1 MDRLYRHMD
10 IARRY
15 RPYYFA
21 IGDGL
26 PVSDI
31 LELGSSFLSA
41 RQAVEEYGAH
51 LQVNRRHDSLRSA
64 PMTQIM
70 NVLTPARRSAF
81 AHYLETIQRGQLER
95 SVDEVFEACRPYV
108 ERFPTICYQLPY
120 KILDLCLDTAGNT
133 VAGDPQLQQILLDCR
148 GAVDIR
154 QDYSQLADVVK
165 EGLRRLCDRY
175 AKSLARA
182 GNPAVQEAR
191 RFMWEHY
198 ARRLTLG
205 EIAAH
210 VHLNPQYF
218 SVLFK
223 RETGQSVVDH
233 LTHLRLEQ
241 AKCLLKDTSLP
252 INQVAGQVGY
262 EDPDYF
268 SRLFHKVN
276 GISPR
281 QYRGI
286 VGSG

>member
-1 MDRLYRHMD
+1 
-10 IARRY
+10 
-15 RPYYFA
+15 
-21 IGDGL
+21 
-26 PVSDI
+26 
-31 LELGSSFLSA
+31 
-41 RQAVEEYGAH
+41 
-51 LQVNRRHDSLRSA
+51 
-64 PMTQIM
+64 
-70 NVLTPARRSAF
+70 
-81 AHYLETIQRGQLER
+81 
-95 SVDEVFEACRPYV
+95 
-108 ERFPTICYQLPY
+108 
-120 KILDLCLDTAGNT
+120 
-133 VAGDPQLQQILLDCR
+133 
-148 GAVDIR
+148 
-154 QDYSQLADVVK
+154 
-165 EGLRRLCDRY
+165 
-175 AKSLARA
+175 
-182 GNPAVQEAR
+182 
-191 RFMWEHY
+191 MWEHY

-210 VHLNPQYF
+210 VHLNPQSF

-276 GISPR
+276 GMSPR

>member
-1 MDRLYRHMD
+1 MWSGF
-10 IARRY
+10 
-15 RPYYFA
+15 PPFA
-21 IGDGL
+21 ISC
-26 PVSDI
+26 PIRSWTCAWI
-31 LELGSSFLSA
+31 RRATPWPETRSFS
-41 RQAVEEYGAH
+41 
-51 LQVNRRHDSLRSA
+51 RSCW
-64 PMTQIM
+64 
-70 NVLTPARRSAF
+70 N
-81 AHYLETIQRGQLER
+81 
-95 SVDEVFEACRPYV
+95 
-108 ERFPTICYQLPY
+108 
-120 KILDLCLDTAGNT
+120 
-133 VAGDPQLQQILLDCR
+133 CR

-165 EGLRRLCDRY
+165 EGLRRFCDRY

-276 GISPR
+276 GMSPR